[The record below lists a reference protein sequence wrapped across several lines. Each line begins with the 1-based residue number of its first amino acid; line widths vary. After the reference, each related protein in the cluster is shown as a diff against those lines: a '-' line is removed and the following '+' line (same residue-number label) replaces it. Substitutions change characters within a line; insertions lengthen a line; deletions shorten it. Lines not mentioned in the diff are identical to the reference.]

1 MTLAA
6 AVAVATAVTAVGA
19 LPAVATVGQP
29 GTVDTTFNTPLLSG
43 GVGSIAVQQDG
54 KLIIVGNFENLGPNH
69 IGYVARLNSDGS
81 LDTSF
86 VPPIFGFNGVP
97 RTAAVLPSGDI
108 VVAGGFTDY
117 RVGVGPL
124 QIANKILKLS
134 STGAVKPFPAPSFG
148 PFGIGEINTLAIDP
162 INYYPSPPRIMVGG
176 TFASVGGDGSY
187 RAFASLIEGG
197 SLDATPKIG
206 FTGGSDSVRAIVTRP
221 SGYLVGGQFQ
231 SPYGGIDHGI
241 TRTILDG
248 SHDNTFVPPNIDGS
262 VESIDVASNGKIL
275 VGGAFSNV
283 GSSTG
288 DNLVR
293 LNPNG
298 SYDPT
303 FVPPAFDA
311 APKSVKFLPDGKVIA
326 AGWFTSV
333 GGDATRNSIVR
344 LNADGSRDTTF
355 NPPTFTGSASPW
367 ATSVALT
374 AGDKIVVG
382 GFFENLGGD
391 PTRDRLARLD
401 GGELA
406 AKVPTAQSV
415 TTVAKLRVG
424 KRKKLPAVTQQGV
437 PVAWKSLT
445 KSRCVIKSGKLVAVR
460 RGTCKV
466 RATAA
471 GTVDYLALSQILK
484 VKIVN

>member
-1 MTLAA
+1 MTSAHPRSAFVTLAA
-6 AVAVATAVTAVGA
+6 AVAVATAVTAVSA
-19 LPAVATVGQP
+19 SPAAATVGQP
-29 GTVDTTFNTPLLSG
+29 GTVDTTFNTPFLSG
-43 GVGSIAVQQDG
+43 GVGSIAVQSDG

-69 IGYVARLNSDGS
+69 IGYVSRLNSDGS
-81 LDTSF
+81 LDPSF

-248 SHDNTFVPPNIDGS
+248 SHDNTFVPPNIDGI
-262 VESIDVASNGKIL
+262 VESIDVASNGKML
-275 VGGAFSNV
+275 VTGAFSDV
-283 GSSTG
+283 SVKGLKDVTSSPVTPYAGNPVNLTNYSPAVIKDDKFRMWDSLLGRYNESEDGIAWTWPAGKESVVNQGNTG
-288 DNLVR
+288 DW
-293 LNPNG
+293 
-298 SYDPT
+298 PT
-303 FVPPAFDA
+303 
-311 APKSVKFLPDGKVIA
+311 G
-326 AGWFTSV
+326 
-333 GGDATRNSIVR
+333 NQC
-344 LNADGSRDTTF
+344 
-355 NPPTFTGSASPW
+355 
-367 ATSVALT
+367 
-374 AGDKIVVG
+374 
-382 GFFENLGGD
+382 GD
-391 PTRDRLARLD
+391 PDVLKWD
-401 GGELA
+401 G
-406 AKVPTAQSV
+406 QY
-415 TTVAKLRVG
+415 
-424 KRKKLPAVTQQGV
+424 
-437 PVAWKSLT
+437 W
-445 KSRCVIKSGKLVAVR
+445 
-460 RGTCKV
+460 
-466 RATAA
+466 
-471 GTVDYLALSQILK
+471 
-484 VKIVN
+484 